1 MTAISANSILGLPL
15 PVALLLAVLV
25 LAAAGYML
33 ARGRVMAQAGNDSRL
48 LHSLPRYYGLA
59 AAMMAGV
66 PALGVLVIWLLAQP
80 MLVENAVL
88 PLIPEAEYTTAG
100 DRSLILSD
108 VRRVADGLDIAT
120 AQGALDAQDIAA
132 MAGDPTGLRDTLA
145 SVGVALG
152 SDVQPYVLEAA
163 QASRQMTA
171 TGHLWMAG
179 VVLALSLGG
188 LALALNATAPRF
200 RARNVVERGVLVL
213 LILSASLAIL
223 TTLGIVLSL
232 LFESMNFFRLHD
244 WKDFFFGSE
253 WAPNFRGNS
262 DLSILPLLWGTL
274 YISLIALL
282 VAVPIGLF
290 AAIYLSE
297 YANSKVRAV
306 AKPLLE
312 ILAGIPTI
320 VYGLFALLT
329 VGPFLVNVF
338 GRGEDGALGLDWMS
352 GATSV
357 LTAGLVM
364 GIMLIPFVSSLSDDI
379 INAVPQSLRDG
390 SFGLGATHSETVR
403 QVILPAALPG
413 IVGAVLLAA
422 SRAIGETMIVVLG
435 AGAIARISANPF
447 EAMTTITTRIVSQ
460 LTGDTDFAS
469 AETLVAFALG
479 LTLFV
484 LTLGLNVLALYIV
497 RKYREQYE

>member
-1 MTAISANSILGLPL
+1 MAGIAEFLTSPGILALIVLGLAGL
-15 PVALLLAVLV
+15 GYVA
-25 LAAAGYML
+25 
-33 ARGRVMAQAGNDSRL
+33 ARGRAMARAGGDARK
-48 LHSLPRYYGLA
+48 LHSLPSYYGMTA
-59 AAMMAGV
+59 ALFTSV
-66 PALGVLVIWLLAQP
+66 PALGVLVIWMLAQP
-80 MLVENAVL
+80 MLIQNAIL
-88 PLIPEAEYTTAG
+88 PLLPTEVARDQGRA
-100 DRSLILSD
+100 SLTLSD
-108 VRRVADGLDIAT
+108 VRRVADGLDL
-120 AQGALDAQDIAA
+120 AQARGVLSPAELNA
-132 MAGDPTGLRDTLA
+132 MADDPSGLRARLA
-145 SVGVALG
+145 EVGVALG
-152 SDVQPYVLEAA
+152 SDVKPHVLAAA
-163 QASRQMTA
+163 QKSRTLSARTDVIRAS
-171 TGHLWMAG
+171 
-179 VVLALSLGG
+179 VVSVLALLGMV
-188 LALALNATAPRF
+188 LAIRAAGPAF
-200 RARNVVERGVLVL
+200 RARNVVERGVLAL
-213 LILSASLAIL
+213 LMIAASLAIL
-223 TTLGIVLSL
+223 TTVGIVLSM
-232 LFESMNFFRLHD
+232 LFETLNFFRLHP
-244 WKDFFFGSE
+244 WQDFFFGAS
-253 WAPNFRGNS
+253 WAPNFRGDS

-274 YISLIALL
+274 YISVIALL

-297 YANSKVRAV
+297 YAGPKLRAV

-329 VGPFLVNVF
+329 VGPFLVRVF
-338 GRGEDGALGLDWMS
+338 GRGDEGLLGVDWMS

-390 SFGLGATHSETVR
+390 SYGLGATPSETIR
-403 QVILPAALPG
+403 QVVLPAALPG
-413 IVGAVLLAA
+413 IVGAILLAA

-435 AGAIARISANPF
+435 AGAIARFAGNPL

-469 AETLVAFALG
+469 PETLVAFALG